1 MRTSGS
7 KSSCPRYDALA
18 LLFVTT
24 PPDDR
29 RESPV
34 EGEMSDSQPRVNPRK
49 ALRALGEWV
58 GILGVALIATLLI
71 RSFLFQ
77 SFYIPSVS
85 MVPTLDV
92 GDRIIV
98 SKISTTL
105 GSSQRGDVIVFARPP
120 RESCGGGNDVI
131 DLVKRVI
138 GLPGETISSSRDS
151 ILINGKPLHETWGTT
166 APLGREI
173 GTVVIPPN
181 QYFMMGDNRNASCDS
196 RFWGTLPRKYVVG
209 KVVFRIWPPS
219 RIGLP

>member
-1 MRTSGS
+1 
-7 KSSCPRYDALA
+7 
-18 LLFVTT
+18 V
-24 PPDDR
+24 
-29 RESPV
+29 V
-34 EGEMSDSQPRVNPRK
+34 
-49 ALRALGEWV
+49 EWV

-71 RSFLFQ
+71 RTYLFQ

-105 GSSQRGDVIVFARPP
+105 GTIHRGDVIVFARPP
-120 RESCGGGNDVI
+120 RESCGGGNDVT

-138 GLPGETISSSRDS
+138 GLPGETISSRNDT
-151 ILINGKPLHETWGTT
+151 ILINGRALKESWGTT

-173 GTVVIPPN
+173 GKVVIPPH

-196 RFWGTLPRKYVVG
+196 RYWGTLPEKYVVG